1 MLVNQGELLYVH
13 LVQHHYGTKGK
24 MEGGFLQPR
33 SCFALSSAR
42 RQLPTKN
49 ASFL

>member
-1 MLVNQGELLYVH
+1 MLINQGELLYVQ
-13 LVQHHYGTKGK
+13 LVQHHYGAKGK
-24 MEGGFLQPR
+24 MEGGFLQHR

-49 ASFL
+49 AFLL